1 MKPTLTFEKMAILC
15 GEAGSASSLP
25 DLGGLKIL
33 QNQLTFHL
41 GEAEEIYEGYGTL
54 PSAYPYRQYNTYSRT
69 LKSTDVHTAVL
80 ENDYI
85 KAVFLPDFGGRLWS
99 LTDKT
104 TGKNLLYTNDVIRF
118 SNLSTRNAWFSG
130 GVEWNMGIIG
140 HSPLSNDPLFTAS
153 GTTDSGVPF
162 LRMYEYERIREAE
175 YQMDFWL
182 EEKSRSLNCRM
193 RIVNHTDQVIPMYW
207 WSNMAVPEY
216 PSGQIIVPAATAYTC
231 KNWEV
236 YKVNVPEVDGNNI
249 FHYESIP
256 DQIDYFFDI
265 PYECPKYIA
274 NVNKDGYGLLQTSTR
289 RLRARK
295 LFSWGHNEGS
305 DRWQHFLTEDAG
317 PYIEIQAG
325 LGKTQYGCLPMAP
338 HTAWEWLEQY
348 GPVHLPQTTSSQDNC
363 QYIEQHVSSEELERL
378 LQTSA
383 SFAHQKAAVVSSG
396 STHGAMRNLEATASP
411 KKKALSD
418 HLDFGGCPEN
428 EWTHLLTKGSFVTAD
443 PDQIPGDFQCAAVYY
458 EQLKKAVKTTDSEN
472 WYAYYHLGLM
482 HWFHGKHKKARK
494 MLERSLA
501 LQPSAW
507 AYHGL
512 AVLTFSDRDQ
522 RISYI
527 QKGLALCN
535 FDLSYVKEAFRI
547 LLLEEAFSELLD
559 CYNHLPEQIQTE
571 RRIHFCYLT
580 ALSKTGQYKK
590 GYDLLMREPDYVL
603 DDIREGEDS
612 IGSLYSALYEGV
624 FGEAPNEIPAHWNF
638 NSFI

>member
-1 MKPTLTFEKMAILC
+1 MKPTLTFEKMEILR
-15 GEAGSASSLP
+15 GKSGSASSLP
-25 DLGGLKIL
+25 DLGGMKIL

-41 GEAEEIYEGYGTL
+41 GETEEIYKGYGTL
-54 PSAYPYRQYNTYSRT
+54 PSAYPYRQYTTYNRK
-69 LKSTDVHTAVL
+69 LRPTDINTAVL

-85 KAVFLPDFGGRLWS
+85 KAIFLPELGGRLWS

-104 TGKNLLYTNDVIRF
+104 TGKKLLYTNDVIRF

-140 HSPLSNDPLFTAS
+140 HSPLSNEPLFTAS
-153 GTTDSGVPF
+153 GITDSGVPF

-182 EEKSRSLNCRM
+182 EEGSHTLNCRM

-216 PSGQIIVPAATAYTC
+216 SSGQIIVPAATAYTC
-231 KNWEV
+231 KNHEV

-256 DQIDYFFDI
+256 DQTDYFFDI
-265 PYECPKYIA
+265 PCERPKYIA
-274 NVNKDGYGLLQTSTR
+274 NVNADGYGLLQASTQ

-305 DRWQHFLTEDAG
+305 NRWQHFLTDDAG
-317 PYIEIQAG
+317 SYLEIQAG

-348 GPVHLPQTTSSQDNC
+348 GPVQLPQTNSSQEAC
-363 QYIEQHVSSEELERL
+363 HYIEQHFASEELDHL
-378 LQTSA
+378 LRTSA
-383 SFAHQKAAVVSSG
+383 SFAHQKAAIVSSG
-396 STHGAMRNLEATASP
+396 SAYGAMRNLETKVSP
-411 KKKALSD
+411 KKKPLSA
-418 HLDFGGCPEN
+418 HLDFGTCSEN
-428 EWTHLLTKGSFVTAD
+428 EWTHLLTKGNFVTAD
-443 PDQIPGDFQCAAVYY
+443 PTQIPGDFQCSSIYY
-458 EQLKKAVKTTDSEN
+458 EHLKKSVKTADSEN
-472 WYAYYHLGLM
+472 WYAHYHLGLM
-482 HWFHGKHKKARK
+482 HWFYGKYKKARK
-494 MLERSLA
+494 ALKRSIA

-507 AYHGL
+507 AYHAL
-512 AVLTFSDRDQ
+512 AVLAFPDKEKCV
-522 RISYI
+522 SYI
-527 QKGLALCN
+527 RKGLVLCDY
-535 FDLSYVKEAFRI
+535 DLSYVKEAFRI
-547 LLLEEAFSELLD
+547 FISAEAFSELLD
-559 CYNHLPEQIQTE
+559 CYSRLPEKIQTE
-571 RRIHFCYLT
+571 SRIHFCYLT

-590 GYDLLMREPDYVL
+590 GYDILIHEPDYVL

-612 IGSLYSALYEGV
+612 ISDLYSALYKGV
-624 FGEAPNEIPAHWNF
+624 FGEVPKEIPAHWNF